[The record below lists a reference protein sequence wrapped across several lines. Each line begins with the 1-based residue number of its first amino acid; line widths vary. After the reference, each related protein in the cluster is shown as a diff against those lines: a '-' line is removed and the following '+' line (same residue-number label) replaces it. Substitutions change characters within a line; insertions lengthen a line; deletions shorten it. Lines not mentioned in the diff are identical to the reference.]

1 MSLGTPAER
10 DAAMELALAQAQL
23 CSSSQDV
30 PVGAVI
36 ISESGEVIAAG
47 HNTRER
53 DQDPLGHAEI
63 VTIRYA
69 AEKLGTWRL
78 DTCTLVVT
86 LEPCVMCAGAILAAR
101 IPRVIFGAWDEKAGA
116 SGSVFDL
123 LRDRRLN
130 HLVEVIPGV
139 RAEECGE
146 LLTDFFRSGE
156 R

>member
-1 MSLGTPAER
+1 
-10 DAAMELALAQAQL
+10 
-23 CSSSQDV
+23 
-30 PVGAVI
+30 
-36 ISESGEVIAAG
+36 
-47 HNTRER
+47 
-53 DQDPLGHAEI
+53 
-63 VTIRYA
+63 
-69 AEKLGTWRL
+69 
-78 DTCTLVVT
+78 
-86 LEPCVMCAGAILAAR
+86 MCAGAILAAR

-130 HLVEVIPGV
+130 HQVEVIPGV